1 MAIDNAFDLLS
12 TIEIA
17 AWGPTLN
24 KHHCAVLAALG
35 VNGILGACFATG
47 LFRES
52 NPHIPNG
59 QYLNE

>member
-1 MAIDNAFDLLS
+1 LAIGDAAYVFS
-12 TIEIA
+12 KIEIA

-24 KHHCAVLAALG
+24 KHHCAVLAAPG

-52 NPHIPNG
+52 NLHISDDR
-59 QYLNE
+59 YLNE

>member
-1 MAIDNAFDLLS
+1 LAIDDAFVLLS

-24 KHHCAVLAALG
+24 KHHGAVLATLG

-47 LFRES
+47 LLRES
-52 NPHIPNG
+52 NLHIPND

>member
-1 MAIDNAFDLLS
+1 MGTD
-12 TIEIA
+12 
-17 AWGPTLN
+17 TLN

-52 NPHIPNG
+52 NLHIPND